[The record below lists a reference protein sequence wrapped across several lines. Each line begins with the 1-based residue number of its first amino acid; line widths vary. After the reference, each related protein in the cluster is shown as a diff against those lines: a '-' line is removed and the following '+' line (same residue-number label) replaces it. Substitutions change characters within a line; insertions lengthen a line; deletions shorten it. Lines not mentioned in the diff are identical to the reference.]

1 MMASSLTFGFE
12 LDDGED
18 RLEPRAWKAIVSAAL
33 ARTSEGL
40 VVCDENLRVLHTTP
54 RAVHL
59 LRRLGMGPDRSLP
72 DSLASHVNQSFAA
85 NDVNRPARICA
96 PGGGAICVTFDNLR
110 GAPPARFALWL
121 REDTISDEGLFT
133 ALKARFAM
141 TARGFRLAQLVRRG
155 LTNRQIA
162 DELGLTES
170 TVKVY
175 LHQLYKDCNVSSR
188 TMLIA
193 LLERFPR

>member
-1 MMASSLTFGFE
+1 MMASSLTMNFE

-18 RLEPRAWKAIVSAAL
+18 RLEPRAWKAVVCASL
-33 ARTSEGL
+33 ARTAEGL
-40 VVCDENLRVLHTTP
+40 VVCDADLRVLHTTP

-59 LRRLGMGPDRSLP
+59 LRRLGMGPDRNLP
-72 DSLASHVNQSFAA
+72 EAIVAHVIQNSAA
-85 NDVNRPARICA
+85 NDVNRTARICA
-96 PGGGAICVTFDNLR
+96 TSGGAVCVTFDLLR
-110 GAPPARFALWL
+110 GAPPARFAIWL
-121 REDTISDEGLFT
+121 REDTLGNEGLFA
-133 ALKARFAM
+133 ALKERYQI

-175 LHQLYKDCNVSSR
+175 LHQLYKDCGVSSR
-188 TMLIA
+188 TTLLA
-193 LLERFPR
+193 LLDRFPR

>member
-12 LDDGED
+12 LEDGED
-18 RLEPRAWKAIVSAAL
+18 RLEPRAWRAIVTAAL

-40 VVCDENLRVLHTTP
+40 AVCDADLRVLHTTP

-59 LRRLGMGPDRSLP
+59 LRRLGMGPDRNLP
-72 DSLASHVNQSFAA
+72 EALATHLNRTHAA
-85 NDVNRPARICA
+85 NDINRMVRLCA
-96 PGGGAICVTFDNLR
+96 PSGGAICITFDDLR

-133 ALKARFAM
+133 ALKERCAI

-162 DELGLTES
+162 EELGLTES

-175 LHQLYKDCNVSSR
+175 LHQLYKDCGVSSR
-188 TMLIA
+188 TTLIA
-193 LLERFPR
+193 LLDRFPR